1 MKKRTRTPMVKNK
14 VSAETDKPKSSAAVT
29 AVKLH
34 HITNQIVLNG
44 IYEHLCRFS
53 HRFFFILCAF
63 CKFVRRIFLLPIL
76 FDFWSIVKVTRVS
89 ICLLSVCVCTFIVIH
104 WLKKAFY
111 LMVCCQNLLTI
122 SWISHILYLEL
133 KFFFG
138 WCTIVQKHSQKKRKF
153 T

>member
-53 HRFFFILCAF
+53 HRFFLF
-63 CKFVRRIFLLPIL
+63 FVHFVSL
-76 FDFWSIVKVTRVS
+76 FVEF
-89 ICLLSVCVCTFIVIH
+89 F
-104 WLKKAFY
+104 
-111 LMVCCQNLLTI
+111 CCQFCSTFDQL
-122 SWISHILYLEL
+122 
-133 KFFFG
+133 
-138 WCTIVQKHSQKKRKF
+138 
-153 T
+153 